1 MRVRNFGVQLA
12 VVVLSLVVGAAVAH
26 AACRKVGVPC
36 PGWGAGSTQ
45 AQQTGFCCVSQTSAS
60 VPCSAGQVKS
70 VNEGGAGSS
79 CGLLRAVEGG
89 NCGATD
95 AGPCALFEGRSGCTT
110 ENCGS

>member
-1 MRVRNFGVQLA
+1 MRMRRLA
-12 VVVLSLVVGAAVAH
+12 VYSSVLISSLVVGIAMGH

-36 PGWGAGSTQ
+36 AGWGAGSTQ

-60 VPCSAGQVKS
+60 VPCSAGQIKS
-70 VNEGGAGSS
+70 VNDQTSG
-79 CGLLRAVEGG
+79 CGQLRAVESG

-95 AGPCALFEGRSGCTT
+95 AGPCALFEGRAGCTT